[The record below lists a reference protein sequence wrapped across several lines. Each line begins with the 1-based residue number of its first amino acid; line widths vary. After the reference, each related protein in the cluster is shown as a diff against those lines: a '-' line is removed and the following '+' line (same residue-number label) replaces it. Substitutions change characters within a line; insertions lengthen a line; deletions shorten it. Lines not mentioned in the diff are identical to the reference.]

1 MKRNERRANS
11 RLADALR
18 HADPVITDSAMT
30 EGERRRIRARLMDV
44 RPGTSPG
51 FAYRWFRPALA
62 VGAALLLVA
71 VGSSWLTRERTSTTP
86 VPNAAGVE
94 NVTVRSTTE
103 GHAAQQVRFVT
114 RGGTQIIWLLEPD
127 LAR

>member
-62 VGAALLLVA
+62 VAAALLLVA
-71 VGSSWLTRERTSTTP
+71 VGSSWLTRERRSTTP

-94 NVTVRSTTE
+94 DVAVRSTTE
-103 GHAAQQVRFVT
+103 GRAAQQVRFVT
-114 RGGTQIIWLLEPD
+114 SGGTQIIWLLGRD
-127 LAR
+127 LDR